1 MIDKMDDAMCDGNSL
16 ERTQSVRI
24 YSLFGG
30 IWRRAP
36 PGLSA
41 MPDRFYA
48 AGPRRRAR
56 FAAFLPS
63 PDFRKA
69 RGRNAHDS
77 HVISVLCTARRHY
90 AMPAL

>member
-16 ERTQSVRI
+16 ERTHSVRI

-36 PGLSA
+36 PGRSA
-41 MPDRFYA
+41 MPDRFSA

-56 FAAFLPS
+56 FAPLYHRRTFA
-63 PDFRKA
+63 K
-69 RGRNAHDS
+69 RGDGMLMT
-77 HVISVLCTARRHY
+77 V
-90 AMPAL
+90 M